1 MPRGLFFSLD
11 LKDAY
16 IHIQIAPHHRPF
28 LRFAFEGVAYQYTV
42 LPFGLSLAPRTFTKC
57 MDAAISPPRQMG
69 IRILKYL
76 DNWLILAQSEVE
88 LLTLPHSQPLRGPG
102 TQSQLCQECTVPQ
115 PTDIFPGN
123 SFLDSAQMRAAVM
136 PERTLVI
143 QRLVDLL
150 RNGSLSPSEIVS
162 EDAEPR
168 VFCVPSAT
176 DETEGSIWH
185 LVWQPLQSVD
195 LESLSLKTALLLA
208 LASVK
213 RMCGLQALSV
223 ISTYLQFGPNDTK
236 VILKP
241 RHGYIP
247 KVLSTPFSD
256 KELNLLCSVRT
267 LKIYLERYA
276 LFRQSEQFFV
286 CFDNRTKGRPVMKQR
301 LSRWIFDAIT
311 LGYSSLG
318 LHFPIGVRSHST
330 RVIASSWAWSSKVSI
345 TEICAAADLDLPS
358 TFARFY
364 NL

>member
-1 MPRGLFFSLD
+1 MPWGLFFFPGSERRLHSHPD
-11 LKDAY
+11 SPPSQAILE
-16 IHIQIAPHHRPF
+16 IR
-28 LRFAFEGVAYQYTV
+28 LWGC
-42 LPFGLSLAPRTFTKC
+42 GLSIHSPALWTIPGSPHFYEVHGRGYFPSKTDGNLHSQIPRRLAHSGPVRGGIV
-57 MDAAISPPRQMG
+57 DPPSFSATERAW
-69 IRILKYL
+69 
-76 DNWLILAQSEVE
+76 DSES
-88 LLTLPHSQPLRGPG
+88 TLPRVHCSPANGYLSWEQFFRLSPNEGCGHARDL
-102 TQSQLCQECTVPQ
+102 
-115 PTDIFPGN
+115 
-123 SFLDSAQMRAAVM
+123 
-136 PERTLVI
+136 

-195 LESLSLKTALLLA
+195 LESLSLKTALLQA

-213 RMCGLQALSV
+213 RMCGLQTLSV
-223 ISTYLQFGPNDTK
+223 ISTCLQFGPNDTK

-241 RHGYIP
+241 

-256 KELNLLCSVRT
+256 EDQELNLLCSVRT
-267 LKIYLERYA
+267 LKIYLECYA

-311 LGYSSLG
+311 LGYSSLVMPAFPHWSTST
-318 LHFPIGVRSHST
+318 LHKSHCLVVGV
-330 RVIASSWAWSSKVSI
+330 V
-345 TEICAAADLDLPS
+345 
-358 TFARFY
+358 
-364 NL
+364 